1 MLCSHLARGD
11 TELLL
16 TGRLLLQQPE
26 LGDVFTADHQE
37 SVGVPR
43 LDVHPG
49 LAELHLLAQHREG
62 GEVEADSLDDVGLV
76 EVPHLDDR
84 VLAVGEDK
92 SSVHMNLDIDNP
104 RLVSS
109 EDGGWSAPRTV
120 TNCCSVLHSP
130 GSYDG
135 IPESD
140 HHIIAARGEDPDLL
154 SQVEAPYS
162 PGQLEDVAVQ
172 LVGDVHD
179 DDGALG
185 VPGAGH
191 HRLVVREILDTIDP
205 VTVETLTW
213 SHLTQLLS
221 SRADLT

>member
-1 MLCSHLARGD
+1 MVCTKNSHK
-11 TELLL
+11 LLFRPL
-16 TGRLLLQQPE
+16 R
-26 LGDVFTADHQE
+26 
-37 SVGVPR
+37 
-43 LDVHPG
+43 
-49 LAELHLLAQHREG
+49 
-62 GEVEADSLDDVGLV
+62 
-76 EVPHLDDR
+76 
-84 VLAVGEDK
+84 
-92 SSVHMNLDIDNP
+92 
-104 RLVSS
+104 
-109 EDGGWSAPRTV
+109 
-120 TNCCSVLHSP
+120 SP

-213 SHLTQLLS
+213 SHLTPHTVALIPC
-221 SRADLT
+221 